1 MLNFW
6 NWTNDRLPKVAHMF
20 MKLFFQLGC
29 FLALSTRKLH
39 LNVLK
44 PNKNVS
50 VYITECP
57 DVGQA
62 LGDLIQRF
70 QLYFSAVTAF
80 CLRFLSL
87 FFISGWKQESGR
99 IPRPRDYTK

>member
-20 MKLFFQLGC
+20 MNFFFQLGC

-57 DVGQA
+57 DWSLIVLSVG
-62 LGDLIQRF
+62 GG
-70 QLYFSAVTAF
+70 VTDTVVPKGHID
-80 CLRFLSL
+80 RSVP
-87 FFISGWKQESGR
+87 IR
-99 IPRPRDYTK
+99 R

>member
-20 MKLFFQLGC
+20 MNFFFQLGC
-29 FLALSTRKLH
+29 FLALSTRTLH

-44 PNKNVS
+44 PNKNVL
-50 VYITECP
+50 VHITECP

-70 QLYFSAVTAF
+70 QLYFSAVTASF
-80 CLRFLSL
+80 LGCYLLREAYSDCCFT
-87 FFISGWKQESGR
+87 IQ
-99 IPRPRDYTK
+99 